1 MRIIHGTLADLS
13 YVSPQLP
20 SYLSVGGHPIANIS
34 FLGQGL
40 KPGSSFVYRV
50 NCGEE
55 QAILKLNR
63 TEREVF
69 VAGQKLQTL

>member
-1 MRIIHGTLADLS
+1 MRFILGKLADLG
-13 YVSPQLP
+13 YVSPQLT
-20 SYLSVGGHPIANIS
+20 SFLNLGGHPIANIS

-40 KPGSSFVYRV
+40 KPGSSFVYGID
-50 NCGEE
+50 CGAE
-55 QAILKLNR
+55 QAILKLNG